1 MHRDLKPENVLIQH
15 NGVAKLTDFGLARS
29 LSARLTNEGMITGT
43 VFYIAPELALG
54 QPFDGRADLYA
65 LGVMLYELVAGRT
78 PFTAD
83 DPLAVISQHIH
94 APVVPPSA
102 YRPDLSPAIEAVILK
117 LLAKAPEDRYP
128 NAQATLQ
135 ALSDAELGVFPAEQL
150 SPRALSDVLL
160 EKLARGRMVG
170 RRDELD
176 TLHQM
181 WKLTL
186 TGQAHLA
193 LISGEPGI
201 GKTRL
206 ANEIQVYRAVERG
219 GGAARRLLRI
229 RGCHALSAVCRGDPR
244 MGARAE
250 HRRAEGAPGSIGG
263 RAGQAGAGDRKPP
276 GDAGAQPAALAQ

>member
-117 LLAKAPEDRYP
+117 LLSKAPEDRYP

-135 ALSDAELGVFPAEQL
+135 ALADAELGVFPAEQL

-206 ANEIQVYRAVERG
+206 ANEIQVYRALERG
-219 GGAARRLLRI
+219 GGVARRLLRV
-229 RGCHALSAVCRGDPR
+229 RSRHALPAVCRGDPR
-244 MGARAE
+244 MGARA
-250 HRRAEGAPGSIGG
+250 
-263 RAGQAGAGDRKPP
+263 
-276 GDAGAQPAALAQ
+276 QP